1 MKEKFEDFL
10 YNVFDFLMNN
20 KWAFAL
26 FYLILASSV
35 SFFILYPINKAIAS
49 GFMGGAVITL
59 IYNFSKSKDNE

>member
-35 SFFILYPINKAIAS
+35 SFFILYPINKALAS

-59 IYNFSKSKDNE
+59 IYNFTKTNNNE